1 MCGDNEKL
9 MFAKKQ
15 LTYGNVFSVKC
26 FRNLHILETNEW
38 TNNCKHPC
46 NLDGYSFHLKKLFTH

>member
-26 FRNLHILETNEW
+26 FRDLHILETNVW
-38 TNNCKHPC
+38 TQ
-46 NLDGYSFHLKKLFTH
+46 LLKKLFTH